1 MTERQGA
8 VMPTV
13 WFLYSED
20 GEPLGQVYRRE
31 DESIPAE
38 GTRITNGAKWKSVE
52 VLSFTE
58 LTSTCAMR
66 RFKVVVRLIE

>member
-20 GEPLGQVYRRE
+20 DEPLGQVYRRE
-31 DESIPAE
+31 EQAIPAV
-38 GTRITNGAKWKSVE
+38 GARITNGAKWKSVE

-58 LTSTCAMR
+58 LASTCAMR
-66 RFKVVVRLIE
+66 RFRVVVRLIE